1 MSSRSIFR
9 LSVLSS
15 AVLTAVSGAALMAV
29 STQAAAQSSDAS
41 LGRVEITGSAIRRS
55 VDAETSVP
63 ITVIRVDDLRNQG
76 VTTVEQAVQSISGMQ
91 MQTNTAAAIG
101 TDTGGAAYANMRA
114 LGSNKIWSC

>member
-15 AVLTAVSGAALMAV
+15 AALTAVSGAALMAV
-29 STQAAAQSSDAS
+29 STQAPAQSSDAS

-76 VTTVEQAVQSISGMQ
+76 ITSVEQAVQSISGLQ
-91 MQTNTAAAIG
+91 ASTNTDRSEERRVG
-101 TDTGGAAYANMRA
+101 KECYSPCR
-114 LGSNKIWSC
+114 SRWSPYH